1 MKKVYIVLGLDYR
14 HKESA
19 GIDERDIT
27 PYICRVF
34 LNVEDAEKYITAF
47 FKRWATLGATL
58 EISKKKDGYIYAQ
71 VKDKSSDKEMI
82 YGATFKIYTKEVD
95 EELGKC
101 DLHDDMYNPYY
112 D

>member
-1 MKKVYIVLGLDYR
+1 
-14 HKESA
+14 
-19 GIDERDIT
+19 
-27 PYICRVF
+27 
-34 LNVEDAEKYITAF
+34 
-47 FKRWATLGATL
+47 
-58 EISKKKDGYIYAQ
+58 
-71 VKDKSSDKEMI
+71 MI